1 MKYSPRILILD
12 DEEALRSIISQSLTR
27 KGYETAEA
35 GTAQEGLEYL
45 KGHVLSAV
53 LLDLRLPD
61 GDGLDV
67 LKSMKKLQPDLQV
80 IMLTGHGTIESAI
93 DAMKNG
99 AFDYLTKPC
108 NLSELEI
115 ILEKAMEQRKLVV
128 ENSGLRQV
136 VRRQTQELEIIG
148 ESPQMKTLL
157 EMTRKAAQ
165 SESTILIQG
174 ETGVGKELIAR
185 ALHLW
190 NLRAGYAY
198 VPLNAAA
205 IPESLLESELFGYEK
220 GAFSG
225 AGAHK
230 LGLVELADQ
239 GTLFLD
245 EIGEMPLSLQ
255 AKLLRFLETGE
266 FRRVGDNRLRTVD
279 VRIVTAT
286 NRDLMAEVKQ
296 GRFRQDLYY
305 RLNGLI
311 LEVPPLRERKEDI
324 LPLVEFY
331 LRKFCSP
338 GPEKCLYVLAPETQK
353 LLLNYD
359 FPGNVRE
366 LAHLIQ
372 RGVTLAN
379 GRIISPVDLWSK
391 APLEQSPK
399 EDGLSIHNQ
408 SSSIKGYPTLEEV
421 ERDHIVDTLKTANGN
436 RAQAAKMLG
445 ISVRNLYRKL
455 EQYGTV

>member
-12 DEEALRSIISQSLTR
+12 DEEELRSIISQRLTR

-35 GTAQEGLEYL
+35 GTARKGLEYL

-108 NLSELEI
+108 NLSELEV
-115 ILEKAMEQRKLVV
+115 ILEKAVEQRKLVM

-136 VRRQTQELEIIG
+136 VHRQTQGIEIIG
-148 ESPQMKTLL
+148 ESSQMKTLL
-157 EMTRKAAQ
+157 EMTKKAAQ
-165 SESTILIQG
+165 SDATILIQG

-190 NLRAGYAY
+190 NPRSAYAY

-205 IPESLLESELFGYEK
+205 IPESLLESELFGHEK

-225 AGAHK
+225 AGTHK
-230 LGLVELADQ
+230 LGLVELADH

-286 NRDLMAEVKQ
+286 NRDLLAEVKE

-311 LEVPPLRERKEDI
+311 LEVPPLRERREDI
-324 LPLVEFY
+324 FPLVDFY
-331 LRKFCSP
+331 LQKFRSP
-338 GPEKCLYVLAPETQK
+338 GPERYLYSLSPETQK

-379 GRIISPVDLWSK
+379 GQVIFPVDLWPNSH
-391 APLEQSPK
+391 LEQK
-399 EDGLSIHNQ
+399 LIDDGIPLYHQTGSIN
-408 SSSIKGYPTLEEV
+408 GYPTLEDI
-421 ERDHIVDTLKTANGN
+421 ERDYILETLKTANGN

-455 EQYGTV
+455 DQYGR

>member
-1 MKYSPRILILD
+1 MSVSAPFACTGWNGVKSP
-12 DEEALRSIISQSLTR
+12 
-27 KGYETAEA
+27 
-35 GTAQEGLEYL
+35 
-45 KGHVLSAV
+45 
-53 LLDLRLPD
+53 P
-61 GDGLDV
+61 
-67 LKSMKKLQPDLQV
+67 
-80 IMLTGHGTIESAI
+80 
-93 DAMKNG
+93 
-99 AFDYLTKPC
+99 
-108 NLSELEI
+108 
-115 ILEKAMEQRKLVV
+115 
-128 ENSGLRQV
+128 
-136 VRRQTQELEIIG
+136 EIIG

-157 EMTRKAAQ
+157 EMTKKAAQ
-165 SESTILIQG
+165 SESAILIQG

-190 NLRAGYAY
+190 NIRSGYAY
-198 VPLNAAA
+198 VPLNAAT
-205 IPESLLESELFGYEK
+205 IPEALLESELFGHEK

-225 AGAHK
+225 AGAQK
-230 LGLVELADQ
+230 LGLVELADH

-305 RLNGLI
+305 RLNGLT

-331 LRKFCSP
+331 LRKFRSV
-338 GPEKCLYVLAPETQK
+338 GLEKSMHVLAPETQK
-353 LLLNYD
+353 LLLNHD

-379 GRIISPVDLWSK
+379 GHVISPVDVWPTSH
-391 APLEQSPK
+391 LEQRLND
-399 EDGLSIHNQ
+399 ESISLHHQ
-408 SSSIKGYPTLEEV
+408 SGSIKGYPTLEKI
-421 ERDHIVDTLKTANGN
+421 ERNYIVNTLKTANGN
-436 RAQAAKMLG
+436 WAQAAKMLG

-455 EQYGTV
+455 EQYGTE

>member
-1 MKYSPRILILD
+1 
-12 DEEALRSIISQSLTR
+12 
-27 KGYETAEA
+27 
-35 GTAQEGLEYL
+35 
-45 KGHVLSAV
+45 
-53 LLDLRLPD
+53 
-61 GDGLDV
+61 
-67 LKSMKKLQPDLQV
+67 MKKLQPDLQV

-108 NLSELEI
+108 NLSELEV
-115 ILEKAMEQRKLVV
+115 ILEKAVEQRKLVM

-136 VRRQTQELEIIG
+136 VHRQTQGIEIIG
-148 ESPQMKTLL
+148 ESSQMKTLL
-157 EMTRKAAQ
+157 EMTKKAAQ
-165 SESTILIQG
+165 SDATILIQG

-190 NLRAGYAY
+190 NPRSAYAY

-205 IPESLLESELFGYEK
+205 IPESLLESELFGHEK

-225 AGAHK
+225 AGTHK
-230 LGLVELADQ
+230 LDLVELADH

-286 NRDLMAEVKQ
+286 NRDLLAEVKE

-311 LEVPPLRERKEDI
+311 LEVPPLRERREDI
-324 LPLVEFY
+324 FPLVDFY
-331 LRKFCSP
+331 LQKFRSP
-338 GPEKCLYVLAPETQK
+338 GPERYLYSLSPETQK

-379 GRIISPVDLWSK
+379 GQVIFPVDLWPNSH
-391 APLEQSPK
+391 LEQK
-399 EDGLSIHNQ
+399 LIDDGIPLYHQTGSIN
-408 SSSIKGYPTLEEV
+408 GYPTLEDI
-421 ERDHIVDTLKTANGN
+421 ERDYILETLKTANGN

-455 EQYGTV
+455 DQYGR

>member
-12 DEEALRSIISQSLTR
+12 DEEELRSIISQRLTR

-35 GTAQEGLEYL
+35 GTARKGLEYL

-108 NLSELEI
+108 NLSELEV
-115 ILEKAMEQRKLVV
+115 ILEKAVEQRKLVM

-136 VRRQTQELEIIG
+136 VHRQTQGIEIIG
-148 ESPQMKTLL
+148 ESSQMKTLL
-157 EMTRKAAQ
+157 EMTKKAAQ
-165 SESTILIQG
+165 SDATILIQG

-190 NLRAGYAY
+190 NPRSAYAY

-205 IPESLLESELFGYEK
+205 IPESLLESELFGHEK

-225 AGAHK
+225 AGTHK
-230 LGLVELADQ
+230 LDLVELADH

-286 NRDLMAEVKQ
+286 NRDLLAEVKE

-311 LEVPPLRERKEDI
+311 LEVPPLRERREDI
-324 LPLVEFY
+324 FPLVDFY
-331 LRKFCSP
+331 LQKFRSP
-338 GPEKCLYVLAPETQK
+338 GPERYLYSLSPETQK

-379 GRIISPVDLWSK
+379 GQVIFPVDLWPNSH
-391 APLEQSPK
+391 LEQK
-399 EDGLSIHNQ
+399 LIDDGIPLYHQTGSIN
-408 SSSIKGYPTLEEV
+408 GYPTLEDI
-421 ERDHIVDTLKTANGN
+421 ERDYILETLKTANGN

-455 EQYGTV
+455 DQYGR